1 MKSNFR
7 NILMGHILL
16 ALVLLNFACQ
26 PTSSS
31 GGGGNSGNP
40 KTGDDKAGGKDNTP
54 ESGREG
60 GNGGNPVQ
68 PISCEEIWAS
78 KLKEHPLGM
87 LIQLQT
93 QQYVLDN
100 GQKTLS
106 SDSTSTEKITFNN
119 DLKLVTLYS
128 TDFVFP
134 MQNHVEH
141 ESVEEKNIFLETCK
155 KRDTTTNPHPPG
167 DSKFDIVN
175 MADVALTVK
184 AGTFNCSHVKLTSK
198 ANTID
203 NVDKMTIESW
213 YSKDHPGLQV
223 KSIQN
228 VKMKIQGVS
237 RETLT
242 ETELIQYK
250 F

>member
-1 MKSNFR
+1 MKSNFK
-7 NILMGHILL
+7 NILMSHILL
-16 ALVLLNFACQ
+16 GLVLLNFACQ
-26 PTSSS
+26 PTSSP
-31 GGGGNSGNP
+31 GGSGNSGNP
-40 KTGDDKAGGKDNTP
+40 NTDDKAGGKDNTP
-54 ESGREG
+54 DSGKEG

-68 PISCEEIWAS
+68 PISCEEIWAN
-78 KLKEHPLGM
+78 KVKTHPLGM

-93 QQYVLDN
+93 QQYMLNN

-106 SDSTSTEKITFNN
+106 SDSISTEKITFNN
-119 DLKLVTLYS
+119 DLKIVTLNS

-134 MQNHVEH
+134 MRNHTEN
-141 ESVEEKNIFLETCK
+141 ELVEEKSVFLELCK
-155 KRDTTTNPHPPG
+155 KRDPTTNPNPPSE
-167 DSKFDIVN
+167 SKFDIVN
-175 MADVALTVK
+175 MADEALTVK

-198 ANTID
+198 VNTID
-203 NVDKMTIESW
+203 NIDKMTIESW

-237 RETLT
+237 KETFT
-242 ETELIQYK
+242 DTELIQYK